1 MKPENAEVVAI
12 DSVLFDHYPTDKKD
26 PRMTRSTLCGV
37 DQLVETPTTDFNTA
51 SDNLA
56 NIYDTIMTKI
66 QNTIKAQTMYN
77 LFRNDPGMDVGEK
90 IDDYSKTTDQIK
102 AFTDKEETVRGAEED
117 TRLAL
122 ISDTYK
128 YIVWSIVAVVIIIVI
143 VMYGDI
149 GTYANLGA
157 ITDVFKDTDSS
168 SSNESSS

>member
-1 MKPENAEVVAI
+1 
-12 DSVLFDHYPTDKKD
+12 
-26 PRMTRSTLCGV
+26 
-37 DQLVETPTTDFNTA
+37 
-51 SDNLA
+51 
-56 NIYDTIMTKI
+56 MTKI

-157 ITDVFKDTDSS
+157 ITDVFKDAGSS